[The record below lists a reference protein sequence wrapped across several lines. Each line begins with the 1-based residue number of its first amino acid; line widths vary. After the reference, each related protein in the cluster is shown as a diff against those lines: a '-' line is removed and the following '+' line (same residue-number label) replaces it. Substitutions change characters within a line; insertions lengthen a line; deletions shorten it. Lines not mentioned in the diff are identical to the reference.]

1 MSNNLTREEVVYI
14 AEGMIEAESIKI
26 LLESF
31 GLKAFTNQESAGI
44 AMGFTIGALGQVEVL
59 VPKDQV
65 LEAKRII
72 KEMENGKLDLD
83 NIDEE
88 NHPDDSESD

>member
-1 MSNNLTREEVVYI
+1 MGNNLTRDEVVYV

-31 GLKAFTNQESAGI
+31 GLTAFTNQESAGT

-59 VPKDQV
+59 VRKDQV
-65 LEAKRII
+65 PEARKILQ
-72 KEMENGKLDLD
+72 EMENGKLDLD
-83 NIDEE
+83 NLDT
-88 NHPDDSESD
+88 DDQSDVS

>member
-1 MSNNLTREEVVYI
+1 MGNNLTRDEVVYV

-31 GLKAFTNQESAGI
+31 GLTAFTNQESAGT

-59 VPKDQV
+59 VRIDQV
-65 LEAKRII
+65 PEARKILQ
-72 KEMENGKLDLD
+72 EMENGKLDLD
-83 NIDEE
+83 NLDT
-88 NHPDDSESD
+88 DDQTDVS